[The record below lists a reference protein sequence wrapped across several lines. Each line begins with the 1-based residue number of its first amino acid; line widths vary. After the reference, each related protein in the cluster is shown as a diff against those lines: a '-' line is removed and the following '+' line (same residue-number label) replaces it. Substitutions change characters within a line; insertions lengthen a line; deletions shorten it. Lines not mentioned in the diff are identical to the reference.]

1 MLYQLSY
8 ARPPAKSEGCKTPAL
23 RSVEILVQGAGFEPA

>member
-8 ARPPAKSEGCKTPAL
+8 ARPLAQSEGFKPPAL
-23 RSVEILVQGAGFEPA
+23 RFVEILVQGAGFEPA